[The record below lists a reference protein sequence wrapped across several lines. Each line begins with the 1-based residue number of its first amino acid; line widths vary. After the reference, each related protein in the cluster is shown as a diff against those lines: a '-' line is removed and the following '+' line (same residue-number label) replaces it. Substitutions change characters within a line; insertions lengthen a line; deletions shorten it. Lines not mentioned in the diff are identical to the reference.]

1 MKQKIAE
8 CCKRLRLSRNIAE
21 ICDHV
26 EAESPQ
32 AYLLEILQQ
41 EIAYRETARKG
52 RLLKQAGFYAIKTF
66 DGYSFDEIRM
76 PSGLDI
82 NYLKNASFIEEQKN
96 LILYGN
102 VGTGK
107 RIWQLPRGLP
117 LAIKAR

>member
-1 MKQKIAE
+1 LKQKIAE

-76 PSGLDI
+76 PSGQ
-82 NYLKNASFIEEQKN
+82 S
-96 LILYGN
+96 
-102 VGTGK
+102 
-107 RIWQLPRGLP
+107 PGLAFP
-117 LAIKAR
+117 IMLANIHFFCLSNTRVSW

>member
-1 MKQKIAE
+1 MPSVHPQVDQYDRLFLKGVQALKQKIAE

-52 RLLKQAGFYAIKTF
+52 RLLKQA
-66 DGYSFDEIRM
+66 
-76 PSGLDI
+76 
-82 NYLKNASFIEEQKN
+82 AS
-96 LILYGN
+96 
-102 VGTGK
+102 T
-107 RIWQLPRGLP
+107 P
-117 LAIKAR
+117 